1 MSEEM
6 LDESVFESN
15 APDSSNYASAGQ
27 RFLTYLI
34 DLVIYYVIIFV
45 FGLIIGMTSEGIL
58 AIIPLLAFFAY
69 YAVMEH
75 MLGQTVGKIV
85 TKTKVIKRNNKK
97 ANFLNIFSRSILRLI
112 PFDSFSYLFGTE
124 QGFHDLL
131 SGTKL
136 IIKSKETMIK

>member
-1 MSEEM
+1 MKVDKGIRILNFIIDLSIITLIALFVDLISIISTSFETKYY
-6 LDESVFESN
+6 LIYFFYYLLFESI
-15 APDSSNYASAGQ
+15 S
-27 RFLTYLI
+27 
-34 DLVIYYVIIFV
+34 
-45 FGLIIGMTSEGIL
+45 
-58 AIIPLLAFFAY
+58 
-69 YAVMEH
+69 
-75 MLGQTVGKIV
+75 GQTVGKIV

>member
-1 MSEEM
+1 MKVDKGIRILNFIIDLSIITLIALFVDLIFTISTSFETKYY
-6 LDESVFESN
+6 LIYFFYYLLFESI
-15 APDSSNYASAGQ
+15 S
-27 RFLTYLI
+27 
-34 DLVIYYVIIFV
+34 
-45 FGLIIGMTSEGIL
+45 
-58 AIIPLLAFFAY
+58 
-69 YAVMEH
+69 
-75 MLGQTVGKIV
+75 GQTVGKIV

-136 IIKSKETMIK
+136 IIKS